1 MAYADDVII
10 MGRRWQ
16 DVKEVFTSLGEQ
28 TNKKGLEVNKKNV
41 IVSRNSHDENEY
53 VKLGTC
59 NFATVKD
66 YTYHGAILTDEN
78 ELRPETENII
88 ISINRAYYTLLPVL
102 KSQSVLRA
110 E

>member
-1 MAYADDVII
+1 
-10 MGRRWQ
+10 
-16 DVKEVFTSLGEQ
+16 
-28 TNKKGLEVNKKNV
+28 
-41 IVSRNSHDENEY
+41 
-53 VKLGTC
+53 
-59 NFATVKD
+59 VKD